1 MKSEGK
7 SITERGTARV
17 KALREGEASGL
28 GRTERDSRQEYGGS
42 GTMTLRTLLR

>member
-17 KALREGEASGL
+17 KALREGGHGGL
-28 GRTERDSRQEYGGS
+28 EGQKEPVGRSMAEEGQ
-42 GTMTLRTLLR
+42 